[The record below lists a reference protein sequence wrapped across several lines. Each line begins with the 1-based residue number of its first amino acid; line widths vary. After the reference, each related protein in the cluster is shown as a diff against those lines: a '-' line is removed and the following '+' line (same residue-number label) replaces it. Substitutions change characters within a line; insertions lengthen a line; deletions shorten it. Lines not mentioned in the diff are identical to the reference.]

1 MTTNVVRCLMAG
13 VLTLGCTTLWATDKS
28 PAWEKETLE
37 EGVARHDRGDY
48 AGARAKYQEVL
59 AANPENETAHYELA
73 LAFSAEKNWPECIRT
88 AESAIQRAKRLRAGL
103 YALAGNCYDNSGQND
118 KAIRAYEK
126 GLKKAPDD
134 AQLLYNLALS
144 LRTAGKVEKAVE
156 RAEDAVRAAPRYGSA
171 NLLLASLYA
180 HRGEKV
186 PALLSYLGF
195 LEVEAGTARSLGVAR
210 LVPGILSHG
219 VTTEAD
225 GGTTMTLGAGFGKS
239 STPLE
244 SAELAMLMANAVQ
257 GLPENKIKSDFDR
270 LLENLSGVLTMFA
283 EMRIE
288 KERACFAC
296 SHYLPTFVE
305 LQSRGLLEPFLY
317 TAFAPLALGG
327 TTEWAA
333 AHKEELSKFAAAR
346 QTEGAH

>member
-1 MTTNVVRCLMAG
+1 MTTIAVRCLLVG
-13 VLTLGCTTLWATDKS
+13 VLTLGGTTSWASDKS
-28 PAWEKETLE
+28 PAWEKQTLE
-37 EGVARHDRGDY
+37 EGVALHDRGDY

-59 AANPENETAHYELA
+59 AANPQNETASYELA
-73 LAFSAEKNWPECIRT
+73 LTFSAEKNWTECIRA
-88 AESAIQRAKRLRAGL
+88 AESAIQRAERLRPGL

-126 GLKKAPDD
+126 GLKKAPAD

-144 LRTAGKVEKAVE
+144 LKTAGKVEKAIA

-171 NLLLASLYA
+171 NLLLASLHA
-180 HRGEKV
+180 DRGEKV

-195 LEVEAGTARSLGVAR
+195 LEVEADTARSLGVAR
-210 LVPGILSHG
+210 LVPGILAHG
-219 VTTEAD
+219 VTAEAD
-225 GGTTMTLGAGFGKS
+225 GGTTMTLGAGFGKG

-244 SAELAMLMANAVQ
+244 AAELAMLMANAVQ

-270 LLENLSGVLTMFA
+270 LLDNLSGVLTIFA
-283 EMRIE
+283 EMHLE

-296 SHYLPTFVE
+296 SHYLPTFIE

-317 TAFAPLALGG
+317 SAFAPLALGG
-327 TTEWAA
+327 TTDWAA
-333 AHKEELSKFAAAR
+333 AHEEALSKFATAR
-346 QTEGAH
+346 QAAGAH